1 MAGFESLAP
10 AASCLSYMF
19 CSMFITVANKI
30 LNSNVQLDVPKQ
42 PYTLAMIAFQSLVAA
57 VVTAFLN
64 RVCGIGEPVS
74 FRLSTLQKWI
84 PANIFFTSML
94 YTGFMCLAYNGVH
107 MVTLFKNVTNIFT
120 VLGEFLF
127 FSSPTSLGV
136 MLSLVFMGTGAFL
149 SALHDLEFSVHG
161 VSWMLL
167 NCLCTAGYI
176 LYLRYVSTSQKA
188 KASKMEMVLYN
199 NFLSFLLL
207 SAILLLSGDVAAIQ
221 SSRLLHDPFFWQMSV
236 LSGLVGGLLSFST
249 FWCISATSATTY
261 STVGALTKI
270 PLVAFGVFYSNQ
282 QVTTDQA
289 LFMTF
294 GVTGGMLFTYIKYT
308 ENQQNENKPAGQGGQ
323 KQKQQKKAD

>member
-1 MAGFESLAP
+1 
-10 AASCLSYMF
+10 
-19 CSMFITVANKI
+19 
-30 LNSNVQLDVPKQ
+30 
-42 PYTLAMIAFQSLVAA
+42 
-57 VVTAFLN
+57 
-64 RVCGIGEPVS
+64 
-74 FRLSTLQKWI
+74 
-84 PANIFFTSML
+84 ML

-261 STVGALTKI
+261 STVGTTSSVCVLAFRTRPTCSRLSPADLSAFCSHRSLLFSSTFFPPPLSSLTTICCAMCAVRCALCSVLHIGALTKI